1 MQNREGRCD
10 QTVESPKTA
19 PMRIGKPETLGRPM
33 NVDAVRKSAASGK
46 RK

>member
-1 MQNREGRCD
+1 MQNRDERCERSK
-10 QTVESPKTA
+10 ESPAAA
-19 PMRIGKPETLGRPM
+19 PMRIGTPQTLGRPM